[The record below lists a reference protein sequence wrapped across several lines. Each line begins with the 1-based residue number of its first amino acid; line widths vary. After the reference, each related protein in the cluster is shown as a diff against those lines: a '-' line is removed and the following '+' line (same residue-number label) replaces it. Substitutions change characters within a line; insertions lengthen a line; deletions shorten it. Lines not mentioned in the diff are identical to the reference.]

1 MRGRAV
7 NHPKKGKIASVKG
20 IKIMGANLIE
30 QPLQVEDIRF
40 G

>member
-7 NHPKKGKIASVKG
+7 DYPKTGKIASVEG

-30 QPLQVEDIRF
+30 QPQQVEDIRF